1 MCSQHRIAISASD
14 TPIHDVLSQ
23 PPEAESSQS
32 AIDYL
37 ARGPSLSIATV
48 TALILA
54 AVALTFS
61 FYHLYTAFF
70 GQPASYLQ
78 NTLHLCL
85 LLCLCCF
92 FKPRGRTSW
101 KDPVNGWFFYDLAC
115 FCLVILIQV
124 YILYDFD
131 AFQARRGLEDPLD
144 IAVSLC
150 MFYLVIEA
158 TQRTLGWVLTL
169 LVLFFL
175 AQSIFGEHMFS
186 IFYGPNI
193 DWRFIVTD
201 LFMEEN
207 GIYSTPIAVSAT
219 YVVMFIM
226 FGAFIMRLGVGELF
240 QDLAYALTWRQIGGP
255 AKTAVLSSAFMASI
269 SGSAVSN
276 VVTTGSMTIP
286 LMKRMGYPAVFAGA
300 VEACASTGGVF
311 TPPVMGAVAFVMA
324 EFIGVSY
331 WEVVK
336 AAAIPA
342 LLYFV
347 GVYST
352 VHFRSCKLN
361 VRVKPD
367 ESHPSAWEIL
377 LTRGYLFIPLILLV
391 VSMMMGYSAVMST
404 IVAMVLM
411 FALSFLNPKQRLSA
425 TGFLKIFEDAAQ
437 MMVSVAIP
445 SAAAGIIIGSVFY
458 SGLAVRFSN
467 TVIELAQSSTPIALI
482 LSMFICLLLGM
493 GLTVIAVYILMA
505 SLVIPAL
512 VSLGVD
518 PLAAHFFAFHFGV
531 HSYITPPV
539 ALSAFAAAAI
549 AKTPPMRTGVESF
562 RIGIAAYAIPFMF
575 VYSPELLGQG
585 AWHAMLWSTLTAIL
599 GIIAL
604 AAAIE
609 GWLVGPLS
617 IPLRL
622 CLGLATLAI
631 LTPTGPD
638 QVAAL
643 LFIILLYGWR
653 RLRQS
658 RASREEAA

>member
-1 MCSQHRIAISASD
+1 MSAQNIHISSASGP
-14 TPIHDVLSQ
+14 PIDS
-23 PPEAESSQS
+23 PPPSPDAAPSAS
-32 AIDYL
+32 AIEYL
-37 ARGPSLSIATV
+37 AGRPGLSITTV
-48 TALILA
+48 TALVLA
-54 AVALTFS
+54 AIAMTFS
-61 FYHLYTAFF
+61 FYHLYTSFF

-92 FKPRGRTSW
+92 LKPRGRASW
-101 KDPVNGWFFYDLAC
+101 KDPINGWFFYDFAC
-115 FCLVILIQV
+115 VCMVILIQI

-144 IAVSLC
+144 VLVSLC
-150 MFYLVIEA
+150 MFYLVVEA

-175 AQSIFGEHMFS
+175 VQSIFGEYMFG

-193 DWRFIVTD
+193 DWRFIITD

-219 YVVMFIM
+219 YVVMFIL

-240 QDLAYALTWRQIGGP
+240 QDLAYALTWRQVGGP

-311 TPPVMGAVAFVMA
+311 TPPVMGAVAFVIA
-324 EFIGVSY
+324 EFLGVSY

-352 VHFRSCKLN
+352 VHFRSCKLGIWA
-361 VRVKPD
+361 KPD
-367 ESHPSAWEIL
+367 ENHPTAWKIL
-377 LTRGYLFIPLILLV
+377 RTRGYLFIPLIMLV
-391 VSMMMGYSAVMST
+391 ISMMLGYSAVMST
-404 IVAMVLM
+404 IVAMALM
-411 FALSFLNPKQRLSA
+411 FTLSFLDPKLRLNA
-425 TGFLKIFEDAAQ
+425 TGFLKIFEDAAH

-467 TVIELAQSSTPIALI
+467 TIIELAKSSTLVALI
-482 LSMFICLLLGM
+482 LAMFICLLLGM

-512 VSLGVD
+512 ISLGVD
-518 PLAAHFFAFHFGV
+518 PLAAHFFAFHYGV

-575 VYSPELLGQG
+575 VYSPALLGQG
-585 AWHAMLWSTLTAIL
+585 TWQSVLWATSSSAL

-604 AAAIE
+604 AASME
-609 GWLVGPLS
+609 GWLIGPLS
-617 IPLRL
+617 LVLRL
-622 CLGLATLAI
+622 CMGAATVSVISHI
-631 LTPTGPD
+631 LPLQIAG
-638 QVAAL
+638 VA
-643 LFIILLYGWR
+643 FISLVYIWG
-653 RLRQS
+653 RLRQN
-658 RASREEAA
+658 RAPREQTV